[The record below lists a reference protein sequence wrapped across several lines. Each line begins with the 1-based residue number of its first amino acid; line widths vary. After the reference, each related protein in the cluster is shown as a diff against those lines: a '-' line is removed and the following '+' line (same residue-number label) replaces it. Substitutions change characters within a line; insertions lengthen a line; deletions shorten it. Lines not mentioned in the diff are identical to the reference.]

1 MMAYGYKRYE
11 LFLQIAEYENI
22 SKAAEE
28 LHISQPPLSRQLRK
42 LEEELGVELFTR
54 DNGRLQLTEA
64 GHFSGRGR
72 RRSYRWWTRPEAR
85 WRRGTMEPEAR

>member
-1 MMAYGYKRYE
+1 MDIRDMNY
-11 LFLQIAEYENI
+11 FLQIAEYENI

-54 DNGRLQLTEA
+54 DNGRLQLT
-64 GHFSGRGR
+64 
-72 RRSYRWWTRPEAR
+72 
-85 WRRGTMEPEAR
+85 

>member
-1 MMAYGYKRYE
+1 MDIRDMNY
-11 LFLQIAEYENI
+11 FLQIAEYENI

-54 DNGRLQLTEA
+54 DNCSSRRPGT
-64 GHFSGRGR
+64 FSGRGR